1 LDTRT
6 KIVGVADWIVEPGEE
21 WVVVAG
27 VFDPV
32 TLEAV
37 NAVMRH
43 AQPGAKLAVVVAEG
57 SQTLLGRE
65 ARATLLAALREVDAI
80 LIEDVDVVIDRAT
93 RQGARATLRDER
105 AGDPQRADDFSRF
118 VLERQAAGIGAQA
131 GKRSQ

>member
-32 TLEAV
+32 TLEAA

-43 AQPGAKLAVVVAEG
+43 VEPGAKLAVVVAEG
-57 SQTLLGRE
+57 SQNLLSRE
-65 ARATLLAALREVDAI
+65 ARANLLAALREVDAV

-93 RQGARATLRDER
+93 QQGARATLRDES
-105 AGDPQRADDFSRF
+105 AGDPQRAEDFSRF
-118 VLERQAAGIGAQA
+118 VLERQAAGIGAQP
-131 GKRSQ
+131 GKHSQ